1 MRRGDAE
8 GAKVHLV
15 VIGLNH
21 KTAPVEIREKF
32 SIPDESLPEA
42 LSALKSDVPVSEC
55 LILST
60 CNRTEV
66 YACAETRAADAE
78 IVEWIARY
86 SGVDSPALS
95 SYLYSLVGHKAAE
108 HLFRVASGID
118 SMVVGEAQ
126 ILGQVKAAYA
136 AACENECTGSV
147 LNALFQQAITVGK
160 RVRTETE
167 IGRGAFSIG
176 SVAVRLA
183 GSIFDKL
190 SGRTVLVIGAGEMSE
205 IAIIH
210 LVSAGASDIVVTNR
224 TYEKA
229 VSLASRFNGKAA
241 KIEEMVSVLE
251 SADIVITSTGS
262 AEPIITRKMV
272 QAVHHARRGRPIFFI
287 DMAVPRDIEAG
298 VGDLDNVFLYDIDDL
313 QAVVAADMAER
324 HAEIENGEG
333 IVAEEV
339 EGFLRWFRTLDAV
352 PIITALRNK
361 FDEIRSAEYDKLVGK
376 LPDLSPEEREAIN
389 AAMRSVVNKI
399 CHQPMIRI
407 KDYAVD
413 QDSSEKLETICD
425 VFGICSPN
433 GEKTEAPGEE

>member
-1 MRRGDAE
+1 M
-8 GAKVHLV
+8 HLV

-21 KTAPVEIREKF
+21 KTAPVEIREKL

-42 LSALKSDVPVSEC
+42 LSSLKSDAPVAEC

-66 YACAETRAADAE
+66 YACAETRAADAS
-78 IVEWIARY
+78 IIEWIAHH
-86 SGVDSPALS
+86 SNVDSSELLS
-95 SYLYSLVGHKAAE
+95 HLYSLAGHKAAE

-136 AACENECTGSV
+136 IACENEFTGSI
-147 LNALFQQAITVGK
+147 LNSLFQQAITVGK

-190 SGRTVLVIGAGEMSE
+190 CGRTVLVIGAGKMSE
-205 IAIIH
+205 IAITH

-224 TYEKA
+224 THEKA
-229 VSLASRFNGKAA
+229 IDLAARFNGKAA
-241 KIEEMVSVLE
+241 RMDQLE
-251 SADIVITSTGS
+251 PILATADIVITSTGS
-262 AEPIITRKMV
+262 SEPIITRKMV
-272 QAVHHARRGRPIFFI
+272 SSVHHARRGRPVFFI
-287 DMAVPRDIEAG
+287 DMAVPRDIEPG
-298 VGDLDNVFLYDIDDL
+298 VGDLDNVFVYDIDDL

-324 HAEIENGEG
+324 HAEIERGEG
-333 IVAEEV
+333 IIAEEV
-339 EGFLRWFRTLDAV
+339 EEFLDWFRTLDAV
-352 PIITALRNK
+352 PIITALRDK

-376 LPDLSPEEREAIN
+376 MPDLSPEEREAIN

-413 QDSSEKLETICD
+413 QDSSAKLETICD
-425 VFGICSPN
+425 VFGICPPN
-433 GEKTEAPGEE
+433 GSKTEVPDEE